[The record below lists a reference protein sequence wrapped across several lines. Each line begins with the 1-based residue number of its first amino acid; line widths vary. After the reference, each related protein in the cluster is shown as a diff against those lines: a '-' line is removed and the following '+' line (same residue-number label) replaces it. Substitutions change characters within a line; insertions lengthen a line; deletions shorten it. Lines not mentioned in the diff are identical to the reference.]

1 LATACPGAAVEA
13 AATVLHAT
21 DDAPADAEAT
31 VPDVRTA
38 ALLLTGLDAGA
49 AYELQLTSG
58 FAPGSPVWREVRAA
72 SDAGVIH
79 VRWEQRNGRLR
90 VRRLGR

>member
-1 LATACPGAAVEA
+1 M
-13 AATVLHAT
+13 LHAT

>member
-1 LATACPGAAVEA
+1 M
-13 AATVLHAT
+13 LHAT
-21 DDAPADAEAT
+21 DDAPAEAEAT
-31 VPDVRTA
+31 VPDVPTT
-38 ALLLTGLDAGA
+38 ALLLTGLEAGA

-58 FAPGSPVWREVRAA
+58 FAPGSPLWREVRGA
-72 SDAGVIH
+72 SDAGIIH

>member
-1 LATACPGAAVEA
+1 VVAGS
-13 AATVLHAT
+13 ATVLHAT
-21 DDAPADAEAT
+21 DDAPAEAEAT
-31 VPDVRTA
+31 VPDVPTT

-49 AYELQLTSG
+49 NYELQLTSG
-58 FAPGSPVWREVRAA
+58 FAPGSPIWREVRGA

-90 VRRLGR
+90 VGRLGR